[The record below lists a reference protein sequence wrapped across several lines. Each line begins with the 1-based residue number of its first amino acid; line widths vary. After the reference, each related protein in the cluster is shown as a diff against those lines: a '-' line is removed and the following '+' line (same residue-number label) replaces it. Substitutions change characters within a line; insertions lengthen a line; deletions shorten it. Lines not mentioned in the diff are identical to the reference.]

1 MNGEIDESQN
11 EKKVKEIITCPI
23 CCSIVK
29 TPYSCPKCQ
38 TFICKE
44 CLIIHYTEKNKVYCP
59 KCRTQV
65 RYDEF
70 SPMPI
75 IDNVSNF
82 FIKNQNEQNNEINL
96 DFEYEDKDNKNIFCD
111 KHGYELIFYCLD
123 CEKNLC
129 GECIESFNNKKNIH
143 ENHNVYQ
150 IKDLKKYNL
159 FEPIKKY
166 QELIKDKNNY
176 NEYLNKCDYNI
187 NYLNCIEE
195 IRQKHLEEF
204 HNMIDEKMRKLVEEK
219 EKKKEKIIQEKKKL
233 EEIYP
238 PLNILL
244 NKILDENNDEEF
256 NIIKNKIKNFNNNS
270 NNIESSIILSSK
282 EIKVLSI
289 DLFESKQIIFDN
301 ILKIPINEISEEKEC
316 IVSNIKITTSINY
329 STNEKIRFE
338 VKFNK
343 ENYKNKTSTEYLVS
357 ILLKNHKRNT
367 NEIINLKYNKK
378 ENYYWFIQLYKY
390 NSLYDSADSEGTI
403 VLNIIL
409 SEMKLT
415 LE

>member
-1 MNGEIDESQN
+1 
-11 EKKVKEIITCPI
+11 
-23 CCSIVK
+23 
-29 TPYSCPKCQ
+29 
-38 TFICKE
+38 
-44 CLIIHYTEKNKVYCP
+44 
-59 KCRTQV
+59 
-65 RYDEF
+65 
-70 SPMPI
+70 MPI
-75 IDNVSNF
+75 IDHLSNYY
-82 FIKNQNEQNNEINL
+82 IKNQNEKIQEENY
-96 DFEYEDKDNKNIFCD
+96 DFESNESKEDYCTE
-111 KHGYELIFYCLD
+111 HSYELIFYCID
-123 CEKNLC
+123 CGKKLC
-129 GECIESFNNKKNIH
+129 GECIETFNNKKNIH
-143 ENHNVYQ
+143 EKHNVYQ
-150 IKDLKKYNL
+150 IKHLNKYNL
-159 FEPIKKY
+159 FKAIELY
-166 QELIKDKNNY
+166 QEVSKNKNGFT
-176 NEYLNKCDYNI
+176 EYLNKCDYNI

-204 HNMIDEKMRKLVEEK
+204 HNMIDEKMGKLVEEK
-219 EKKKEKIIQEKKKL
+219 EKKKEKITQEKKKL
-233 EEIYP
+233 EEFYP

-256 NIIKNKIKNFNNNS
+256 NILKNKIKNFNNNS

-301 ILKIPINEISEEKEC
+301 ICKNSINDISEEKEC

>member
-11 EKKVKEIITCPI
+11 EKKMKEIITCPI

-29 TPYSCPKCQ
+29 NPLCCTKCQ
-38 TFICKE
+38 TYICKE
-44 CLIIHYTEKNKVYCP
+44 CLKLHYSENKKDYCP

-82 FIKNQNEQNNEINL
+82 FIKNQNEQNNENNL
-96 DFEYEDKDNKNIFCD
+96 DFEYKDKENKNILCD
-111 KHGYELIFYCLD
+111 KHEYEIIFYCLN
-123 CEKNLC
+123 CKQNLC

-143 ENHNVYQ
+143 ENHDVFQ

-219 EKKKEKIIQEKKKL
+219 EKKKEKITQEKKKL

-256 NIIKNKIKNFNNNS
+256 NILKNKIKNFNNNS

-301 ILKIPINEISEEKEC
+301 ILKIPINDISEEKEC

>member
-1 MNGEIDESQN
+1 
-11 EKKVKEIITCPI
+11 
-23 CCSIVK
+23 
-29 TPYSCPKCQ
+29 
-38 TFICKE
+38 
-44 CLIIHYTEKNKVYCP
+44 
-59 KCRTQV
+59 
-65 RYDEF
+65 
-70 SPMPI
+70 
-75 IDNVSNF
+75 
-82 FIKNQNEQNNEINL
+82 
-96 DFEYEDKDNKNIFCD
+96 
-111 KHGYELIFYCLD
+111 
-123 CEKNLC
+123 
-129 GECIESFNNKKNIH
+129 
-143 ENHNVYQ
+143 
-150 IKDLKKYNL
+150 
-159 FEPIKKY
+159 
-166 QELIKDKNNY
+166 
-176 NEYLNKCDYNI
+176 
-187 NYLNCIEE
+187 
-195 IRQKHLEEF
+195 
-204 HNMIDEKMRKLVEEK
+204 
-219 EKKKEKIIQEKKKL
+219 
-233 EEIYP
+233 
-238 PLNILL
+238 
-244 NKILDENNDEEF
+244 LDENNDEEF
-256 NIIKNKIKNFNNNS
+256 NILKNKIKNFNNNS

-301 ILKIPINEISEEKEC
+301 ICKNSINDISEEKEC

>member
-1 MNGEIDESQN
+1 MNMENEETQN
-11 EKKVKEIITCPI
+11 DQQIKEIMTCPI
-23 CCSIVK
+23 CYSLVK
-29 TPYSCPKCQ
+29 NPLVCPKCQ
-38 TFICKE
+38 HYICKE
-44 CLIIHYTEKNKVYCP
+44 CLILNYTENKKDFCP
-59 KCRTQV
+59 ICNTKL

-70 SPMPI
+70 YPIPI
-75 IDNVSNF
+75 IDHLSNYY
-82 FIKNQNEQNNEINL
+82 IKNQNEKIPEENY
-96 DFEYEDKDNKNIFCD
+96 DFTSKEDFCT
-111 KHGYELIFYCLD
+111 KHSYELIFYCID
-123 CEKNLC
+123 CGEKLC
-129 GECIESFNNKKNIH
+129 GECIETFNNKKNIH
-143 ENHNVYQ
+143 EKHNVYQ
-150 IKDLKKYNL
+150 IKDLNKYNL
-159 FEPIKKY
+159 FQAIDLY
-166 QELIKDKNNY
+166 QEVSKNKNGFT
-176 NEYLNKCDYNI
+176 EYLNKCDYNI
-187 NYLNCIEE
+187 NYLNCVEE
-195 IRQKHLEEF
+195 IRQKHLEDFKKIIEQKMKV
-204 HNMIDEKMRKLVEEK
+204 MIEEK
-219 EKKKEKIIQEKKKL
+219 EQKKEKIIQEKKKL

-256 NIIKNKIKNFNNNS
+256 NILKNKIKNFNNNS

-329 STNEKIRFE
+329 STKEKIRFE

-343 ENYKNKTSTEYLVS
+343 ENSKNKTSTEYLVS

-390 NSLYDSADSEGTI
+390 NSLCDSADSEGTI

>member
-1 MNGEIDESQN
+1 MEIDESQN
-11 EKKVKEIITCPI
+11 DNKVKELITCPI
-23 CCSIVK
+23 CYTLVK
-29 TPYSCPKCQ
+29 KPLGCPKCQ
-38 TFICKE
+38 CYICRD
-44 CLIIHYTEKNKVYCP
+44 CLILNYTEKKKDYCP
-59 KCRTQV
+59 KCHIKI

-70 SPMPI
+70 YPVPI
-75 IDNVSNF
+75 IDNISNYYA
-82 FIKNQNEQNNEINL
+82 KNQNEKYHENNYN
-96 DFEYEDKDNKNIFCD
+96 FENEDKENLCKE
-111 KHGYELIFYCLD
+111 HSYELIFYCLD
-123 CEKNLC
+123 CRKKLC
-129 GECIESFNNKKNIH
+129 GECIETFNNKKNIH

-150 IKDLKKYNL
+150 IKDLEKYNL
-159 FEPIKKY
+159 FQPIKLY
-166 QELIKDKNNY
+166 EEISKNENGFT
-176 NEYLNKCDYNI
+176 EYINKCDYNI
-187 NYLNCIEE
+187 NYLNCVEE
-195 IRQKHLEEF
+195 IRQKHLEDFKKIIEQKMKV
-204 HNMIDEKMRKLVEEK
+204 MIEEK
-219 EKKKEKIIQEKKKL
+219 EQKKEKIIQEKKKL

-256 NIIKNKIKNFNNNS
+256 NILKNKIKNFNNNS

-301 ILKIPINEISEEKEC
+301 ILKIPINDISEEKEC
-316 IVSNIKITTSINY
+316 FISNIKITTSINY
-329 STNEKIRFE
+329 STKEKIRFE

-390 NSLYDSADSEGTI
+390 NSLCDSADSEGKI